1 MHATLYLTP
10 AATVKVAQDRVT
22 RWLAIEDGGSRLD
35 VFLGHTPEETI
46 AACDRLGAALAECR
60 EAAARRRDGGRVI
73 LQSTGIVH
81 DPQSVTYRFVVAD
94 EPPITESEQRALAG
108 DR

>member
-46 AACDRLGAALAECR
+46 AACDLLGAAIAECR
-60 EAAARRRDGGRVI
+60 EAAARRLAAR
-73 LQSTGIVH
+73 GIPLEGAVPTAIQNLWNEAH
-81 DPQSVTYRFVVAD
+81 T
-94 EPPITESEQRALAG
+94 
-108 DR
+108 

>member
-46 AACDRLGAALAECR
+46 AACDRLAAAIAECR
-60 EAAARRRDGGRVI
+60 EAAVRRLATASGA
-73 LQSTGIVH
+73 
-81 DPQSVTYRFVVAD
+81 FVAWRL
-94 EPPITESEQRALAG
+94 EPPITESEQRALSG